1 MFSVIGG
8 LAVMLGSS
16 PLAAQTGASVSRSLD
31 PLTVAPGGE
40 VTVTITA
47 DDFGVVGGELTETLP
62 AGFTYVSS
70 NLDDSQVESA
80 GQDVTFFL
88 FATDNIITYTVTASD
103 MASASPAVFS
113 GTLTYRD
120 DDEVSQ
126 ELTVGGDTDITVGV
140 DVTPGVTP
148 GPTPDPTVVDADYR
162 KFDVVPAKAVK
173 GAVVSGL
180 KNPIGSNPL
189 QWEVETG
196 GAAATIAGGGL
207 VGEDF
212 RIVETSEGSGEFQ
225 LLVEKSDVP
234 SLSVTQAIS
243 VDVTYEVDGADVTET
258 LSGDITE
265 RNKLAFT
272 NGPFGFTISQ
282 GISDGTPIGDFKV
295 AGRVAGEYLDGIV
308 SGDDAAPFEVRD
320 SDMTLVYK
328 GGSLEVKEHS
338 FDLTVNGDAG
348 MANRAIIRSLWR

>member
-16 PLAAQTGASVSRSLD
+16 PLVAQTGASVSRSLD

-140 DVTPGVTP
+140 DVTPG
-148 GPTPDPTVVDADYR
+148 PTPDPTVVDADYR

-180 KNPIGSNPL
+180 NYPIGSNPL
-189 QWEVETG
+189 QWEVDTG
-196 GAAATIAGGGL
+196 GAAVTIANGGL
-207 VGEDF
+207 VGDF
-212 RIVETSEGSGEFQ
+212 RVE
-225 LLVEKSDVP
+225 
-234 SLSVTQAIS
+234 
-243 VDVTYEVDGADVTET
+243 
-258 LSGDITE
+258 
-265 RNKLAFT
+265 
-272 NGPFGFTISQ
+272 GPL
-282 GISDGTPIGDFKV
+282 
-295 AGRVAGEYLDGIV
+295 RE
-308 SGDDAAPFEVRD
+308 AA
-320 SDMTLVYK
+320 S
-328 GGSLEVKEHS
+328 SNS
-338 FDLTVNGDAG
+338 
-348 MANRAIIRSLWR
+348 S